1 MESKVSISAC
11 PHDCPSTCAL
21 EILHD
26 RKHIYEVK
34 GASENS
40 YTSGVVC
47 AKTARYSERTH
58 HPDRLLQP
66 LMRVGEKGLNNFK
79 KIDWDD
85 ALDLVSEN
93 FIVTAQKHGT
103 ESIWPYFY
111 AGTMGLVQRDGINR
125 LRHSM
130 RYSGQHSTIC
140 NTITASGWNAGV
152 GVIRGPDPREMALSD
167 VIVVWGCN
175 AASTQVNVM
184 KHIQKA

>member
-26 RKHIYEVK
+26 KKHIYEVK

-66 LMRVGEKGLNNFK
+66 LMRVGEKGLNNF
-79 KIDWDD
+79 
-85 ALDLVSEN
+85 
-93 FIVTAQKHGT
+93 FI
-103 ESIWPYFY
+103 IF
-111 AGTMGLVQRDGINR
+111 
-125 LRHSM
+125 
-130 RYSGQHSTIC
+130 
-140 NTITASGWNAGV
+140 
-152 GVIRGPDPREMALSD
+152 LSD
-167 VIVVWGCN
+167 KISSNLIDAYN
-175 AASTQVNVM
+175 ASS
-184 KHIQKA
+184 